1 MEGNRKW
8 AKIFW
13 RSLTYILVAVL
24 SSAISLSLWGER
36 YSKLSE
42 LESVIDEMFV
52 GEYDQAEIEDAAAA
66 AMIYALSDRWS
77 YYMTQEEYA
86 SHQESVSNAYV
97 GIGVTVAQR
106 EDGTGFDILTVEPG
120 GSAVEGGIRP
130 GDIMIEV
137 DGQSLAQKDNTEMR
151 AMTQGEAGTT
161 VKIGVLRDGEKLEF
175 TLERRKI
182 QVKVAEGQLL
192 DGNIGLVR
200 IDNFNSGCSKATIDV
215 IKSLVDQGA
224 TSLVFDVRNNPGGYV
239 NEMVRVLDYLLPEG
253 VVFRE
258 MDYAGNTDE
267 RHSDADCVKMPMA
280 VLVNGDSYSAAEF
293 FAACLQ
299 EYEWAVVVG
308 EQTCGKGYYQYTL
321 ELSDGSAVN
330 LSCGKYF
337 TPGGV
342 NLTEAGG
349 IQLDV
354 PLKVDDETA
363 ALIYGKLL
371 KPQDDPQVQAAIE
384 AMQKTGR

>member
-1 MEGNRKW
+1 MDASRKW
-8 AKIFW
+8 MKFLW
-13 RSLTYILVAVL
+13 KSFTYVLVAVL
-24 SSAISLSLWGER
+24 ASAISLSLWGER
-36 YSKLSE
+36 YSKLAE
-42 LESVIDEMFV
+42 LENIIDEMFV
-52 GEYDQAEIEDAAAA
+52 GEYDRADIEDAAAA
-66 AMIYALSDRWS
+66 AMVYALSDQWS
-77 YYMTQEEYA
+77 YYLTQEEYV
-86 SHQESVSNAYV
+86 SHQESASNSYV

-120 GSAVEGGIRP
+120 GSAADGGIRP

-137 DGQSLAQKDNTEMR
+137 DGQSLAQKDNAEMR
-151 AMTQGEAGTT
+151 AMTQGEVGTT
-161 VKIGVLRDGEKLEF
+161 VKIGVLRDGEKMEF

-200 IDNFNSGCSKATIDV
+200 IDNFNSGCSKMTIDV

-224 TSLVFDVRNNPGGYV
+224 TSLIFDVRNNPGGYV

-267 RHSDADCVKMPMA
+267 RYSDADCIEMPMA
-280 VLVNGDSYSAAEF
+280 VLVNGNSYSAAEF

-308 EQTCGKGYYQYTL
+308 EQTSGKGYYQYTL

-337 TPGGV
+337 TPSGV

-349 IQLDV
+349 IKLDV
-354 PLKVDDETA
+354 TLKVDQETA

-371 KPQDDPQVQAAIE
+371 EPQDDPQLQAAIE
-384 AMQKTGR
+384 ALQKTGR

>member
-1 MEGNRKW
+1 MDASRKW
-8 AKIFW
+8 MKFLW
-13 RSLTYILVAVL
+13 KSLTYVLVAVL
-24 SSAISLSLWGER
+24 ASAISLSLWGER
-36 YSKLSE
+36 YSKLLE
-42 LESVIDEMFV
+42 LEKVIDEMFV
-52 GEYDQAEIEDAAAA
+52 GEYDRADIEDAAAA
-66 AMIYALSDRWS
+66 AMVYALSDRWS
-77 YYMTQEEYA
+77 YYLTQEEYA
-86 SHQESVSNAYV
+86 SHQESVSNSYV
-97 GIGVTVAQR
+97 GIGVTVALR

-120 GSAVEGGIRP
+120 GSAAEGGIRP

-137 DGQSLAQKDNTEMR
+137 DGQSLAQKDNAEMR
-151 AMTQGEAGTT
+151 AMTQGEVGTT
-161 VKIGVLRDGEKLEF
+161 VKIGVLRDGEKMEF
-175 TLERRKI
+175 TLERRRI

-192 DGNIGLVR
+192 DGNVGLVR
-200 IDNFNSGCSKATIDV
+200 IDNFNSGCSKMTIDV

-224 TSLVFDVRNNPGGYV
+224 TSLIFDVRNNPGGYV

-267 RHSDADCVKMPMA
+267 RYSDADCIEMPMA
-280 VLVNGDSYSAAEF
+280 VLVNGNSYSAAEF

-308 EQTCGKGYYQYTL
+308 EQTSGKGYYQYTI

-349 IQLDV
+349 IKLDV
-354 PLKVDDETA
+354 TLKVDQETA

-371 KPQDDPQVQAAIE
+371 EPQDDPQLQAAIE
-384 AMQKTGR
+384 ALQKTGR

>member
-1 MEGNRKW
+1 MEENRKW
-8 AKIFW
+8 TKFFW
-13 RSLTYILVAVL
+13 KSLSYILVAVL
-24 SSAISLSLWGER
+24 ASAITLSLWGER

-42 LESVIDEMFV
+42 LERVIDEMFV
-52 GEYDQAEIEDAAAA
+52 GEYDRADIEDAAAA
-66 AMIYALSDRWS
+66 AMVYALSDRWS

-86 SHQESVSNAYV
+86 FYQESASNSYV
-97 GIGVTVAQR
+97 GIGITVALR

-120 GSAVEGGIRP
+120 GSAAEGGIRP

-137 DGQSLAQKDNTEMR
+137 DGQSLAQKDNAEMR
-151 AMTQGEAGTT
+151 TMTQGEVGTNI
-161 VKIGVLRDGEKLEF
+161 KIGVLREGEKMEF

-192 DGNIGLVR
+192 DGNVGLVR
-200 IDNFNSGCSKATIDV
+200 IDNFNSGCSKMAIDV

-239 NEMVRVLDYLLPEG
+239 NEMVKVLDYLLPEG

-267 RHSDADCVKMPMA
+267 RYSDAECVEMPMA

-299 EYEWAVVVG
+299 EYQWAVVVG
-308 EQTCGKGYYQYTL
+308 EQTSGKGYYQYTL

-349 IQLDV
+349 IKLDV
-354 PLKVDDETA
+354 PIKVDDETA
-363 ALIYGKLL
+363 VLIYGKLL
-371 KPQDDPQVQAAIE
+371 KPQDDPQLQAAIE
-384 AMQKTGR
+384 ALQKTGR

>member
-1 MEGNRKW
+1 MEENRKW
-8 AKIFW
+8 TKILW
-13 RSLTYILVAVL
+13 KSLSYILVAVL
-24 SSAISLSLWGER
+24 ASAITLSLWGER

-42 LESVIDEMFV
+42 LERVIDEMFV
-52 GEYDQAEIEDAAAA
+52 GEYDRADIEDAAAA
-66 AMIYALSDRWS
+66 AMVYALSDRWS
-77 YYMTQEEYA
+77 YYMTQEEYVA
-86 SHQESVSNAYV
+86 YQENVGNAYV
-97 GIGVTVAQR
+97 GIGVTVSQL
-106 EDGTGFDILTVEPG
+106 EDRTGFKVLTVEPG

-130 GDIMIEV
+130 GDIMVEV
-137 DGQSLAQKDNTEMR
+137 DGQSLAEKNTAEMR
-151 AMTQGEAGTT
+151 TLTQGEVGTK

-175 TLERRKI
+175 TLERRQI
-182 QVKVAEGQLL
+182 QKKVAEGQLL
-192 DGNIGLVR
+192 NGNVGLVR
-200 IDNFNSGCSKATIDV
+200 IENFNSGCSKATIEAV
-215 IKSLVDQGA
+215 KSLVDQGA

-239 NEMVRVLDYLLPEG
+239 NEMVKVLDYLLPEG

-267 RHSDADCVKMPMA
+267 RRSDADCVEMPMA

-308 EQTCGKGYYQYTL
+308 EKTCGKGYYQYTMQ
-321 ELSDGSAVN
+321 LSDGSAVN

-337 TPGGV
+337 TPSGV

-349 IQLDV
+349 IKLDV
-354 PLKVDDETA
+354 PIKVDDETA

-371 KPQDDPQVQAAIE
+371 KPQDNPQVQAAIE
-384 AMQKTGR
+384 ALQKTGR